1 MVVVLVGFMGA
12 GKTTVGHILAERLGQ
27 PFVDSDVL
35 IEQRLGREIRDIF
48 ATEGESYFR
57 QLEHVTVAGL
67 VRGPEAVVALGGGAV
82 EDPRSRAVLRN
93 ARVVYLRVGYDE
105 AMARVKSDEFRPLL
119 HRPNLHEVYKRR
131 LPVYE
136 DLSFVTIDT
145 DGRRPDA
152 VAMEVLAALS
162 RLPSA
167 PPMDALSTGN
177 KVAASLAPRDTASC
191 LRDLE
196 RLATKIGLAEIR
208 LDLMQ
213 SFDVGALVAG
223 SPVPLILTC
232 RPERERGGYTGQER
246 DRLAI
251 LRAAYES
258 GCAYIDVEAD
268 SLDSVSGWHGSV
280 TQVIVSQHWFDR
292 MPEDLL
298 GHYLDLRDRCAVVKL
313 VGTAHAAPDVL
324 PVLELLRDATTPVI
338 AIAMGLPGTCTR
350 LLAPAFRHSVLT
362 YGSAGTAS
370 TTAPGQV
377 TIDDMVDRY
386 ALHRVTA
393 DTKVY
398 VHVISADRHD
408 RDVLSAQ
415 ERAVPGAELHVAIRA
430 ADAAECSAVA
440 GLVADMLPQASVEV
454 AAPA

>member
-12 GKTTVGHILAERLGQ
+12 GKTTVGHILAERLGR

-48 ATEGESYFR
+48 ATEGEPYFR
-57 QLEHVTVAGL
+57 QLEHVTVAEL
-67 VRGPEAVVALGGGAV
+67 VRGPDAVVALGGGAV

-119 HRPNLHEVYKRR
+119 HRPDLDEVYKRR
-131 LPVYE
+131 LPVYQ

-162 RLPSA
+162 A
-167 PPMDALSTGN
+167 GNAGN
-177 KVAASLAPRDTASC
+177 KVAASLAPPDTASC

-196 RLATKIGLAEIR
+196 HLAAKIGLAEIR
-208 LDLMQ
+208 LDLMP

-268 SLDSVSGWHGSV
+268 SLDSVSGWQGSG
-280 TQVIVSQHWFDR
+280 TQVIASQHWFDH
-292 MPEDLL
+292 MPACLL
-298 GHYLDLRDRCAVVKL
+298 GRYLDLRDRAAVVKL
-313 VGTAHAAPDVL
+313 VGTAHAPPDVL

-338 AIAMGLPGTCTR
+338 GIAMGRLGTCTR
-350 LLAPAFRHSVLT
+350 LLAPAFRHSLLT
-362 YGSAGTAS
+362 YGSAATAS

-408 RDVLSAQ
+408 QEVLSAQ
-415 ERAVPGAELHVAIRA
+415 EQALPGAELHVAIRA